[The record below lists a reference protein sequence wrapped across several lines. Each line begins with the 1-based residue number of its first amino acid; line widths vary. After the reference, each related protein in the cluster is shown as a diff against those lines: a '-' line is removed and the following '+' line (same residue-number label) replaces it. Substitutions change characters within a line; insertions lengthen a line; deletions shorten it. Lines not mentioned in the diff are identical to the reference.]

1 MRQEN
6 EIQELK
12 ERLNS
17 VEGQLAKKSNGFK
30 TLKIG
35 IIIVLVIFLLLVL
48 IGVLQFV
55 SAG

>member
-1 MRQEN
+1 MGQEN

-17 VEGQLAKKSNGFK
+17 VEEQLEKRSSGFK
-30 TLKIG
+30 LLKIG
-35 IIIVLVIFLLLVL
+35 IIIVLVIILLMAL
-48 IGVLQFV
+48 IGIIQFV

>member
-17 VEGQLAKKSNGFK
+17 VEEQLAKKSNGFK
-30 TLKIG
+30 SLKIG

-48 IGVLQFV
+48 IGILQFV